1 MTDNTYYLN
10 MAKNVLMEIKKSVV
24 GKDEVICKIMMAILA
39 RGHVLIEDIPG
50 VGKTTMAL
58 AFAETLG
65 LKCNRVQFTPDVM
78 PSDIVGFNMYNRA
91 TNKFEYKAGAADCN
105 ILLADEINRATPR
118 TQSSLLEA
126 MEEQQVT
133 IDGETLPLAEP
144 FLVVAT
150 ENPIETTGTYPLPE
164 AQVDRF
170 MMKLSMGQLDTQAK
184 LHVMETFMGEHP
196 LLSLKP
202 VCTAE
207 QIAQM
212 REAARKVTIHP
223 CIREYIVQIVEETGK
238 NQGVMTEVSTR
249 AMLALVRASQC
260 YAAMQ
265 GRTYV
270 IPDDVKLLAPCV
282 LAHRLLTYGSTKD
295 NNERMQEIIATVEVP
310 VEDWKQ

>member
-1 MTDNTYYLN
+1 MLFRSVLKQIHHEPCSYYTFGNKIQSELN
-10 MAKNVLMEIKKSVV
+10 DYERLKN
-24 GKDEVICKIMMAILA
+24 A
-39 RGHVLIEDIPG
+39 
-50 VGKTTMAL
+50 
-58 AFAETLG
+58 G
-65 LKCNRVQFTPDVM
+65 LRL
-78 PSDIVGFNMYNRA
+78 PSDITGLNVYSQKDGEFHLVKGPVF
-91 TNKFEYKAGAADCN
+91 TNV
-105 ILLADEINRATPR
+105 LLADEINRATPR
-118 TQSSLLEA
+118 TQASLLEA
-126 MEEQQVT
+126 MEEKQVT

-212 REAARKVTIHP
+212 REAARTVTVHP

-238 NQGVMTEVSTR
+238 NQGIMTEDRKSTR
-249 AMLALVRASQC
+249 LNSSH
-260 YAAMQ
+260 
-265 GRTYV
+265 
-270 IPDDVKLLAPCV
+270 IEE
-282 LAHRLLTYGSTKD
+282 S
-295 NNERMQEIIATVEVP
+295 RMPSSA
-310 VEDWKQ
+310 

>member
-1 MTDNTYYLN
+1 MENNVLQQLKENIAKVMIGNERTIELVLTCLVAKGHILLEDVPGTGKTV
-10 MAKNVLMEIKKSVV
+10 MAKSLAKSV
-24 GKDEVICKIMMAILA
+24 E
-39 RGHVLIEDIPG
+39 
-50 VGKTTMAL
+50 
-58 AFAETLG
+58 AEFG
-65 LKCNRVQFTPDVM
+65 RIQFTPDLL
-78 PSDIVGFNMYNRA
+78 PSDVTGLNYFDA
-91 TNKFEYKAGAADCN
+91 KSGEFVFSKGPAFCN

-118 TQSSLLEA
+118 TQASLLEA
-126 MEEQQVT
+126 MEEKQVT

-144 FLVVAT
+144 FFVIAT

-164 AQVDRF
+164 AQIDRF

-184 LHVMETFMGEHP
+184 LRVMETFMGEHP

-207 QIAQM
+207 QIARM
-212 REAARKVTIHP
+212 RKAARTVTVHP
-223 CIREYIVQIVEETGK
+223 CIRKYIVRIVEDTGMD
-238 NQGVMTEVSTR
+238 QGVMTEVSTR

-270 IPDDVKLLAPCV
+270 IPDDVKQLAPCV

-295 NNERMQEIIATVEVP
+295 NNERMQEIVAMVEVP

>member
-1 MTDNTYYLN
+1 MDGMSQKLEQVQPEVN
-10 MAKNVLMEIKKSVV
+10 KVIKGKEDVVKKVLAA
-24 GKDEVICKIMMAILA
+24 VIAGGHILM
-39 RGHVLIEDIPG
+39 EDIPG
-50 VGKTTMAL
+50 VGKTTL
-58 AFAETLG
+58 ATTFA
-65 LKCNRVQFTPDVM
+65 KSMSMHYKRVQFTPDLM
-78 PSDIVGFNMYNRA
+78 PSDITGLNVYSQKDGEFHLVKGPVF
-91 TNKFEYKAGAADCN
+91 TNV
-105 ILLADEINRATPR
+105 LLADEINRATPR
-118 TQSSLLEA
+118 TQASLLEA
-126 MEEQQVT
+126 MEEKQVT

-212 REAARKVTIHP
+212 REAARTVTVHP

-238 NQGVMTEVSTR
+238 NQGIMTEVSTR

-295 NNERMQEIIATVEVP
+295 NNERMKEIVATVEVP

>member
-1 MTDNTYYLN
+1 MDGMSQKLEQVQAEVNKVIKGK
-10 MAKNVLMEIKKSVV
+10 ADVVKKVLAA
-24 GKDEVICKIMMAILA
+24 VIAGGHILM
-39 RGHVLIEDIPG
+39 EDIPG
-50 VGKTTMAL
+50 VGKTTL
-58 AFAETLG
+58 ATTFA
-65 LKCNRVQFTPDVM
+65 KSMSMHYKRVQFTPDLM
-78 PSDIVGFNMYNRA
+78 PSDITGLNVYSQKDGEFHLVKGPVF
-91 TNKFEYKAGAADCN
+91 TNV
-105 ILLADEINRATPR
+105 LLADEINRATPR
-118 TQSSLLEA
+118 TQASLLEA
-126 MEEQQVT
+126 MEEKQVT

-212 REAARKVTIHP
+212 REAARTVTVHP

-238 NQGVMTEVSTR
+238 NQGIMTEVSTR

-282 LAHRLLTYGSTKD
+282 LVHRLLTYGSTKD
-295 NNERMQEIIATVEVP
+295 NNERMKEIVATVEVP